1 MRRVCAAAEVLS
13 KEFGDK
19 PENIGGRRGLQ
30 EGPADS
36 LQMNSN
42 LLQRNSNITAIEF
55 QQFHP
60 RFPEVVLQR
69 VKSQSNAASG
79 DISSSQVWRANR
91 AIDFQTDTP
100 NGRGVTSAGLKS
112 KHIRPKFKK

>member
-1 MRRVCAAAEVLS
+1 MRRLCAAAEVLS

-55 QQFHP
+55 QQFQWG
-60 RFPEVVLQR
+60 RRKSLLQR

-79 DISSSQVWRANR
+79 RPQRKPNRSQFLGAAASHPAAVAP
-91 AIDFQTDTP
+91 AHGF
-100 NGRGVTSAGLKS
+100 
-112 KHIRPKFKK
+112 